1 MDQQNGWGVLRY
13 PFGAGLRE
21 KIEGGDADA
30 AATGMVCVAAHL
42 LNCAGIEMVDG
53 VEVTRSMLLTG
64 KCPQSV
70 AMAAAA
76 LDIIEVLRISP
87 AGKKALAEFFSKPRL
102 Q

>member
-1 MDQQNGWGVLRY
+1 MDQQNGWGVLRH

-53 VEVTRSMLLTG
+53 VEVTHSMLLTG

-87 AGKKALAEFFSKPRL
+87 TGKKALAEFFSKPRL